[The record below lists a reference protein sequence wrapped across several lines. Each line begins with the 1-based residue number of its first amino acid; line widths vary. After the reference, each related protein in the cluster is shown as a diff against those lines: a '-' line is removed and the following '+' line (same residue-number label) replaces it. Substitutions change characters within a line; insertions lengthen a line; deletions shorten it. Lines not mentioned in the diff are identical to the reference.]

1 MDADPHFVRAWAWR
15 VALTGQY
22 DQVMRETSELLAAAP
37 AISGRGRSRVLAGA
51 AAGCVVVFTAVYFG
65 FVWTRA
71 GQAFEFDVLKGAPAL
86 LDTPPVLRARSW
98 LAYVTEYAMAA
109 VVVLVLVIGLSR
121 RRPVLAL
128 LGAAVIVVTAGIDRV
143 LVRWVFTRPP
153 LVVDPMSRENSFPS
167 GHVAMAM
174 SALLGLLIVVPYAW
188 RGVTALVGS
197 GFVLGIAEMT
207 MTVGWHRLSDTLGGN
222 LLALGVACAGLA
234 VLLRRSGVWMPLPS
248 RRVLSVLLA
257 VVPLLGYTV
266 WIVVSA
272 VGPVSDALAE
282 GRSVLEHQSALFRTA
297 GAAAT
302 VFSTLIVVAFL
313 VLLARIEPAR
323 ITRRTGVPVE

>member
-1 MDADPHFVRAWAWR
+1 MS
-15 VALTGQY
+15 
-22 DQVMRETSELLAAAP
+22 ETSELLTGGPVAAP

-51 AAGCVVVFTAVYFG
+51 AAGCVVGFTAVYFG

-71 GQAFEFDVLKGAPAL
+71 GQAFEFDVLKGSPAL
-86 LDTPPVLRARSW
+86 LDTPAVLRARSW
-98 LAYVTEYAMAA
+98 LAYVTEYVLAG
-109 VVVLVLVIGLSR
+109 VVVLVLAIGLLR
-121 RRPVLAL
+121 RRPALAL
-128 LGAAVIVVTAGIDRV
+128 LGAAVIVVTAGVDRV

-197 GFVLGIAEMT
+197 GFVLGVAEMT
-207 MTVGWHRLSDTLGGN
+207 MTVGWHRLSDTVGGN

-234 VLLRRSGVWMPLPS
+234 VLVSRSGVWMPLPG
-248 RRVLSVLLA
+248 RRVLSLLLA
-257 VVPLLGYTV
+257 VIPLLGYVV
-266 WIVVSA
+266 WTIVAA
-272 VGPVSDALAE
+272 VGPAAEAHAE
-282 GRSVLEHQSALFRTA
+282 GGSEFEYRSALFQVA
-297 GAAAT
+297 GGAAT

-323 ITRRTGVPVE
+323 ISRRRPGVLAE

>member
-1 MDADPHFVRAWAWR
+1 
-15 VALTGQY
+15 
-22 DQVMRETSELLAAAP
+22 MRETSELLTGGP
-37 AISGRGRSRVLAGA
+37 ALSGRRRSRILAGV
-51 AAGCVVVFTAVYFG
+51 AAGCVVGFIAVYFG

-71 GQAFEFDVLKGAPAL
+71 GQAYEFDVLKGAPAL
-86 LDTPPVLRARSW
+86 LDTPAVLRARSW
-98 LAYVTEYAMAA
+98 LAYVTEYEMAA
-109 VVVLVLVIGLSR
+109 VVVLVLVIGLLR
-121 RRPVLAL
+121 RRPALAF
-128 LGAAVIVVTAGIDRV
+128 LGAAVIVVTVGVDRV

-153 LVVDPMSRENSFPS
+153 LVVDPISRENSFPS
-167 GHVAMAM
+167 GHVAIAM

-197 GFVLGIAEMT
+197 VFVLGIAEMT

-257 VVPLLGYTV
+257 VIPLLGYVV
-266 WIVVSA
+266 WTIVAA
-272 VGPVSDALAE
+272 VGPASDALAE
-282 GRSVLEHQSALFRTA
+282 GKPALDHQSALFQVA
-297 GAAAT
+297 GAVAT

-323 ITRRTGVPVE
+323 ITRRQADV